1 MRPASSP
8 AEPAAPGAGE
18 AEGCVAPPTA
28 TGVAGGVLPG
38 LALADAEALTDRL
51 GLGVALTVG
60 LGVAGRAVAAT
71 GVGLGVGRG
80 VAGTVTVIWP
90 AGRSA
95 ALPWAVAE
103 KATVR
108 VPAEN
113 RLDPRQLPFEV
124 VPLTRLSGTVTV
136 PTCATTL
143 VAGLPE

>member
-18 AEGCVAPPTA
+18 GEGCVAPPTA

-38 LALADAEALTDRL
+38 LALTDAEALTDRL

-71 GVGLGVGRG
+71 GVGRG

-103 KATVR
+103 KVTVR

-124 VPLTRLSGTVTV
+124 VPLTRLSGTVAV